1 MRNGLALAAAVAA
14 LDQLVKFWVLGFF
27 AARPGEIGVVV
38 LPFFNLVLAWN
49 RGVSFGLF
57 NSGEA
62 RGTLIFAALAVLIVV
77 LLLWWLKRAGRG
89 WLALAIGLVIGGAL
103 GNILDRIF
111 RGAVVDFLDFHW
123 GDWHWFAFNLADT
136 AITLGVIF
144 IALDGLLGE
153 RRRDR
158 LK

>member
-1 MRNGLALAAAVAA
+1 MRGGLILAAVVAA
-14 LDQLVKFWVLGFF
+14 LDQMTKIWVLEFF
-27 AARPGEIGVVV
+27 MARPGENAVEM

-57 NSGEA
+57 NSGDA
-62 RGTLIFAALAVLIVV
+62 SGTLLFAGLAAFIVAA
-77 LLLWWLKRAGRG
+77 LLWWLKRAQGG
-89 WLALAIGLVIGGAL
+89 WLGLAIGLVIGGAL
-103 GNILDRIF
+103 GNIIDRIL
-111 RGAVVDFLDFHW
+111 RGAVVDFLDFHL
-123 GDWHWFAFNLADT
+123 GVWHWFAFNVADT

-153 RRRDR
+153 RHRAG

>member
-1 MRNGLALAAAVAA
+1 MRGGLTLAVAA
-14 LDQLVKFWVLGFF
+14 AAFDQLTKFWVLGFF
-27 AARPGEIGVVV
+27 AAHPGENAVEM

-57 NSGEA
+57 NSGDA
-62 RGTLIFAALAVLIVV
+62 SGTLLFAGLAALIVAA
-77 LLLWWLKRAGRG
+77 LLWWLKRAQGG
-89 WLALAIGLVIGGAL
+89 WLGLAIGLVIGGAL
-103 GNILDRIF
+103 GNIIDRIF
-111 RGAVVDFLDFHW
+111 RGAVVDFLDFHL
-123 GDWHWFAFNLADT
+123 GAWHWFAFNVADT

-153 RRRDR
+153 RHRAG

>member
-1 MRNGLALAAAVAA
+1 MRRSLALATAVAA

-27 AARPGEIGVVV
+27 AARPGENGVMV

-57 NSGEA
+57 NSATA
-62 RGTLIFAALAVLIVV
+62 RGTLLFAVLAAIIVAAL
-77 LLLWWLKRAGRG
+77 LLWLKRAGRG

-103 GNILDRIF
+103 GNIIDRIF

-136 AITLGVIF
+136 AITIGVIF
-144 IALDGLLGE
+144 IALDGMLGE
-153 RRRDR
+153 SRRAG
-158 LK
+158 LQ

>member
-1 MRNGLALAAAVAA
+1 MRGGLVLAAAVAA
-14 LDQLVKFWVLGFF
+14 LDQLVKFWVLEFF
-27 AARPGEIGVVV
+27 MARPGENGVDV

-57 NSGEA
+57 NSGSA
-62 RGTLIFAALAVLIVV
+62 RGTLLFAALAAIIVAA
-77 LLLWWLKRAGRG
+77 LLLWLKRAGRG

-103 GNILDRIF
+103 GNIIDRIF

-136 AITLGVIF
+136 AITLGVVF
-144 IALDGLLGE
+144 IALDGMLGE
-153 RRRDR
+153 RRRAG

>member
-1 MRNGLALAAAVAA
+1 MRRGLALAAAVAA
-14 LDQLVKFWVLGFF
+14 LDQLVKVRVLGFF
-27 AARPGEIGVVV
+27 MAHPGENGVAV

-57 NSGEA
+57 NSA
-62 RGTLIFAALAVLIVV
+62 TASGTLLFAALAVVIVAA
-77 LLLWWLKRAGRG
+77 LLLWLKRAGRG

-103 GNILDRIF
+103 GNIIDRIF

-136 AITLGVIF
+136 AITIGVVF
-144 IALDGLLGE
+144 IALEGLLGE
-153 RRRDR
+153 RHRAG

>member
-1 MRNGLALAAAVAA
+1 MRRGLALAAAVAA

-27 AARPGEIGVVV
+27 AVHPGENGVDV

-57 NSGEA
+57 NSATA
-62 RGTLIFAALAVLIVV
+62 RGTLLFAALAAIIVAA
-77 LLLWWLKRAGRG
+77 LLLWLKRAGRG

-103 GNILDRIF
+103 GNIIDRIF

-136 AITLGVIF
+136 AITLGVVF
-144 IALDGLLGE
+144 IALEGLLGE
-153 RRRDR
+153 RHRAG

>member
-1 MRNGLALAAAVAA
+1 MRNGLVLAAVVAA
-14 LDQLVKFWVLGFF
+14 LDQLAKFWVLGFF
-27 AARPGEIGVVV
+27 AARPGETGVAV

-62 RGTLIFAALAVLIVV
+62 RGTLIFAALAVLIVAA
-77 LLLWWLKRAGRG
+77 LLWWLRHAERG

-153 RRRDR
+153 RRRAG

>member
-1 MRNGLALAAAVAA
+1 MRNGLALATAVAA

-27 AARPGEIGVVV
+27 AARPGENGVMV

-57 NSGEA
+57 NSATA
-62 RGTLIFAALAVLIVV
+62 RGTLLFAVLAAIIVAAL
-77 LLLWWLKRAGRG
+77 LLWLKRAGRG

-103 GNILDRIF
+103 GNIIDRIF

-144 IALDGLLGE
+144 IALDGMLGE
-153 RRRDR
+153 RHRAG

>member
-1 MRNGLALAAAVAA
+1 MRRGLALAAAVAA

-27 AARPGEIGVVV
+27 LAHPDENGVMV

-57 NSGEA
+57 NSGDA
-62 RGTLIFAALAVLIVV
+62 SGTLLFAALAAIIVAL
-77 LLLWWLKRAGRG
+77 LLLWLKHAGQG

-103 GNILDRIF
+103 GNIIDRIF

-136 AITLGVIF
+136 AITLGVVF
-144 IALDGLLGE
+144 IALDGMLGE
-153 RRRDR
+153 RHRAG

>member
-1 MRNGLALAAAVAA
+1 MRNGLIVAAAVAA
-14 LDQLVKFWVLGFF
+14 LDQLVKYWVLGFF
-27 AARPGEIGVVV
+27 AARPGELGVAV

-57 NSGEA
+57 NSGETS
-62 RGTLIFAALAVLIVV
+62 GTLLFAGLAAIIVAALVL
-77 LLLWWLKRAGRG
+77 WLKRTGRG

-103 GNILDRIF
+103 GNIVDRIF

-123 GDWHWFAFNLADT
+123 GAWHWFAFNLADA

-144 IALDGLLGE
+144 IALDGMLGE
-153 RRRDR
+153 RRRAG
-158 LK
+158 LN